1 MIAIALSLHMLGA
14 IIWVGGMF
22 FAYMCLRPVAADM
35 LEPEVR
41 LQLWSSVFARFFKWV
56 WATVIILPVTGYLM
70 IFKNWDGFAFV
81 TMDIHIMHGVGLL
94 MMALFLHVYF
104 APYRRMNE
112 ALAANDIKEAAR
124 RLGQIRG
131 VVAINMTLGLA
142 TGVIASAGRYW

>member
-1 MIAIALSLHMLGA
+1 
-14 IIWVGGMF
+14 
-22 FAYMCLRPVAADM
+22 
-35 LEPEVR
+35 
-41 LQLWSSVFARFFKWV
+41 
-56 WATVIILPVTGYLM
+56 M

-94 MMALFLHVYF
+94 MVLLFLHVYF

-112 ALAANDIKEAAR
+112 ALAANDIQEAAR

-131 VVAINMTLGLA
+131 IVAINMTLGLA

>member
-1 MIAIALSLHMLGA
+1 MVAIALSLHLLGA

-22 FAYMCLRPVAADM
+22 FAYVCLRPVAADM
-35 LEPEVR
+35 LEPPIR

-56 WATVIILPVTGYLM
+56 WAIIIILPASGYLM

-81 TMDIHIMHGVGLL
+81 TMDIHIMHGIGLL
-94 MMALFLHVYF
+94 MVLLFLHVYF

-112 ALAANDIKEAAR
+112 ALAANDIQEAAR

-131 VVAINMTLGLA
+131 IVLINMSLGLI
-142 TGVIASAGRYW
+142 TGVVASAGRYW